1 MPKRDRIIMVLERM
15 RKTDISTLEETILLV
30 SEAVKDSHLAD
41 VLDLVNLSFIN
52 VDAEQKDDAPAE

>member
-52 VDAEQKDDAPAE
+52 VDAEQKDDAPR